1 MASGGYTRLDHGLG
15 KSRDDSWD
23 RVGVLVWALQSV
35 RHQHTRGAPGAKWV
49 SVDMRL
55 NFPVQL
61 SKVLHVKFAGGGLDG
76 PAGSPWRTGHVAGP
90 SPLSNADLRA

>member
-1 MASGGYTRLDHGLG
+1 MASGDYTRLDHGLG

-55 NFPVQL
+55 KVLVQL
-61 SKVLHVKFAGGGLDG
+61 SKVLHIKFAGRGRDG
-76 PAGSPWRTGHVAGP
+76 SPESPWRTHYGAVS
-90 SPLSNADLRA
+90 SPP